1 MGDVLKSGIETLMGR
16 DGPHIPGRSLRDH
29 AGDVVGVLL
38 EGVTNRVEIVVGDHD
53 GVTLGHAW

>member
-1 MGDVLKSGIETLMGR
+1 MGR